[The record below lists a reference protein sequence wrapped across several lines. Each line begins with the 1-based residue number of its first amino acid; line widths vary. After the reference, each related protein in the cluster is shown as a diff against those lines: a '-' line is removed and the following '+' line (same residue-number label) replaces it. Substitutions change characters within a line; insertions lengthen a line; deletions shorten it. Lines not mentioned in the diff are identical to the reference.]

1 MHWIVRAM
9 RTVLLIG
16 LIAMAGP
23 GPAVAQLPAVTA
35 HKGNIFL
42 YWGYNRSGYSWSD
55 IHFDGPGYD
64 LTLRHVEAT
73 DRPIPFD
80 PKLYFDPR
88 TLTLPQY
95 NYRLGW
101 FFQDRW
107 SISLGMDH
115 MKYVVVQGQ
124 QVRMDGFVDASRS
137 VPHAAAEGSHE
148 VTLDPDLLTY
158 EHSDGLNLL
167 SLDVDHYDPL
177 WQSRNGRHALHVF
190 EGVHAGPV
198 IPRTD
203 VRLFGEGINNRFH
216 LAGYGVGAQ
225 VGLHLG
231 FFRHGFLRVIG
242 KAGWIDLPS
251 VLTTGTAEDRA
262 SQHFWFWQYAVVLGG
277 QFRLHRSVDR

>member
-1 MHWIVRAM
+1 M
-9 RTVLLIG
+9 RTYP
-16 LIAMAGP
+16 IACVIAVTLCGP
-23 GPAVAQLPAVTA
+23 SIAQLPPVSA

-55 IHFDGPGYD
+55 IHFKGPGYD
-64 LTLRHVEAT
+64 LTMRHVRAK

-80 PKLYFDPR
+80 PELYFDPR

-101 FFQDRW
+101 FFQNRW
-107 SISLGMDH
+107 SFSIGMDH

-124 QVRMDGFVDASRS
+124 RVRMDGFVDTSRS
-137 VPHAAAEGSHE
+137 VPHAAAEGAHE
-148 VTLDPDLLTY
+148 VILDPGLLTY

-167 SLDVDHYDPL
+167 SLDVDHYDAL
-177 WQSRNGRHALHVF
+177 WQSKNGRHALWIF

-203 VRLFGEGINNRFH
+203 VRLFGEGVNNDFH

-225 VGLHLG
+225 TGFHLE

-251 VLTTGTAEDRA
+251 VLTTGRADDRA
-262 SQHFWFWQYAVVLGG
+262 SQHFWFWQYAAMVGG
-277 QFRLHRSVDR
+277 QFKLHRSAR